1 MKKQVL
7 IIILSFSF
15 GLTMAQELTL
25 DSCKSL
31 TLANNKKII
40 EARLK
45 VEESEQVKKQ
55 AFTNYFPHVSG
66 GFVAMKANDYLLQS
80 EIPEANLPVYDGNP
94 ANLATASQFAYFPG
108 MDVNLLDY
116 TNLGYLAAVEPV
128 YMGGQV
134 RNGNKLASLGQE
146 ISAHELILSEE
157 EAVIKTE
164 EQYWTLV
171 SLKEKM
177 KTIISY
183 EKLLDTLHKDV
194 SLYYDA
200 GLIGRADLL
209 KVELKQNELQGNKL
223 KLQNGIDMVSMALCQ
238 NMGIQYAPSVQI
250 ISEELKPSVI
260 ESYFMNSD
268 AVYQNRQEYQML
280 QKAVDAEELRKKMAR
295 GENMPQMAVG
305 VQGLYLDLNESQ
317 TTRGLAFVTLNVPIS
332 GWWSGSHEIKQHQIK
347 IEMAENRLAESSEL
361 FVLQIEKAY
370 KDLIESHQQISIA
383 SKSVEQVQ
391 EHLKVTRDN
400 YDAGIV
406 NTSDMLEAQAMF
418 QEAKD
423 NYSDALCTSQI
434 RLAQYKKA
442 TANHED

>member
-1 MKKQVL
+1 MKKQIL
-7 IIILSFSF
+7 IIVLSLCY

-25 DSCKSL
+25 DSCKQL

-45 VEESEQVKKQ
+45 VDESEQVKKQ
-55 AFTNYFPHVSG
+55 AFTKYFPQVAG

-80 EIPEANLPVYDGNP
+80 EIPAANLPVYDGNP

-108 MDVNLLDY
+108 MDLNMLDY
-116 TNLGYLAAVEPV
+116 TNLGYLAAIEPV

-134 RNGNKLASLGQE
+134 RNGNKLAALGQE
-146 ISAHELILSEE
+146 VSTLELLLSEE

-164 EQYWTLV
+164 EKYWTLI

-177 KTIISY
+177 KTISSY

-194 SLYYDA
+194 ALYYDA
-200 GLIGRADLL
+200 GLVGRADLL
-209 KVELKQNELQGNKL
+209 KVELKHNELQANKF
-223 KLQNGIDMVSMALCQ
+223 KLQNGIDLVSMVLCQ
-238 NMGIQYAPSVQI
+238 NMGIQYSPSIQFT
-250 ISEELKPSVI
+250 SEELKPSVI
-260 ESYFMNSD
+260 ESYFMKSD
-268 AVYQNRQEYQML
+268 TAYQNRQEYQML
-280 QKAVDAEELRKKMAR
+280 QKAIDAEELRKKMAR
-295 GENMPQMAVG
+295 GEHMPQLAVG

-317 TTRGLAFVTLNVPIS
+317 STNGLAFVTLNIPIS

-361 FVLQIEKAY
+361 FVLQIEKSY

-383 SKSVEQVQ
+383 NKSVEQVQ

-400 YDAGIV
+400 YDAGLIS
-406 NTSDMLEAQAMF
+406 TSDMLEAQAMF
-418 QEAKD
+418 QEAED

-442 TANHED
+442 TADHKE

>member
-1 MKKQVL
+1 
-7 IIILSFSF
+7 
-15 GLTMAQELTL
+15 
-25 DSCKSL
+25 
-31 TLANNKKII
+31 
-40 EARLK
+40 
-45 VEESEQVKKQ
+45 
-55 AFTNYFPHVSG
+55 
-66 GFVAMKANDYLLQS
+66 MKANDYLLQS